1 MQLPYLAIRSKH
13 KLYKNI
19 YAQTPIFFTDRLNL
33 QQVLRSIIT
42 VSNNSILV

>member
-19 YAQTPIFFTDRLNL
+19 YAKTPVFFTVPLNL
-33 QQVLRSIIT
+33 KQVLHSTIS
-42 VSNNSILV
+42 VSNNSI

>member
-19 YAQTPIFFTDRLNL
+19 YAQTPIFFT
-33 QQVLRSIIT
+33 VG
-42 VSNNSILV
+42 

>member
-19 YAQTPIFFTDRLNL
+19 YAQTLIFFTAGLNL
-33 QQVLRSIIT
+33 WQVLRSIIS
-42 VSNNSILV
+42 VSNNYT